1 MRKIQRIVFIAFLI
15 MIFSL
20 VLMILMAND
29 SSPGV
34 INGRVLNETLDNKG
48 FEGLEVILQAYVEGE
63 EPEVSHTKT
72 DGTGFFSF
80 QNISMDQ
87 KIFYHISTSY
97 KDIEYIGRV
106 MQFQGENTLSVDLS
120 VYETTDQN
128 VDISI
133 KTYHIFLEI
142 NNDSIWINE
151 ALIVENR
158 GDRVYVGS
166 EGLQSGKKETLR
178 VSLPKEASN
187 LQFSQDVTPFL
198 VRTAEGFVDTTEI
211 RPGTKRILFSYTVGS
226 ADLNY
231 KFIKNLHYKTDNVIV
246 IFPENGVKVK
256 SDQLEIK
263 GSTMNS
269 GKQFFHLS
277 GTNFAKGS
285 RIAIELAPTGNK
297 EFFKW
302 VIVGMLILLVGL
314 GFALPFIKRKKLSQE
329 EEMKTPYEEKTGLT
343 EQRQSVLQA
352 IARLDDHAE
361 SGGID
366 MNAYQMERAELLI
379 EVKKLSK

>member
-1 MRKIQRIVFIAFLI
+1 MRKIQRIVYIAFLI
-15 MIFSL
+15 TIFSL
-20 VLMILMAND
+20 VPMILMAND
-29 SSPGV
+29 SSRGV
-34 INGRVLNETLDNKG
+34 INGSVLNETLENKG
-48 FEGLEVILQAYVEGE
+48 LEGLEVILQAYVEGE

-80 QNISMDQ
+80 QNIKTDQ
-87 KIFYHISTSY
+87 NIFYHISTSY

-120 VYETTDQN
+120 VYETTDRN
-128 VDISI
+128 DDISI
-133 KTYHIFLEI
+133 KTHHIFLEI

-211 RPGTKRILFSYTVGS
+211 RPGTRRILFSYTVGS

-231 KFIKNLHYKTDNVIV
+231 KFIKNLHYKTDNIIV

-285 RIAIELAPTGNK
+285 RIAIELSPTGNK

-366 MNAYQMERAELLI
+366 MNAYQTERAELLI
-379 EVKKLSK
+379 KVKKLSK

>member
-1 MRKIQRIVFIAFLI
+1 
-15 MIFSL
+15 
-20 VLMILMAND
+20 
-29 SSPGV
+29 
-34 INGRVLNETLDNKG
+34 
-48 FEGLEVILQAYVEGE
+48 
-63 EPEVSHTKT
+63 
-72 DGTGFFSF
+72 
-80 QNISMDQ
+80 
-87 KIFYHISTSY
+87 
-97 KDIEYIGRV
+97 
-106 MQFQGENTLSVDLS
+106 
-120 VYETTDQN
+120 
-128 VDISI
+128 
-133 KTYHIFLEI
+133 
-142 NNDSIWINE
+142 
-151 ALIVENR
+151 
-158 GDRVYVGS
+158 VGS

-211 RPGTKRILFSYTVGS
+211 RPGTRRILFSYTVGS

-246 IFPENGVKVK
+246 IFPEEGVKVK

-329 EEMKTPYEEKTGLT
+329 EEMKTPYEEKMGLT

>member
-72 DGTGFFSF
+72 DQTGFFSF

-106 MQFQGENTLSVDLS
+106 MQFQGKNTLSVDLS

-211 RPGTKRILFSYTVGS
+211 RPGTRRILFSYTVGS

-314 GFALPFIKRKKLSQE
+314 GFALPFIRKKKLSQE
-329 EEMKTPYEEKTGLT
+329 EEMKTPYEEKMDLS